1 MISANLKTVIIEIGI
16 KYTAKK
22 VYNLTHFCICSSH
35 DLFYGVYSIME
46 TLHGHNMAME
56 GSAVNTIKLLN
67 LRSLVSSR

>member
-22 VYNLTHFCICSSH
+22 VYNLTHFC
-35 DLFYGVYSIME
+35 
-46 TLHGHNMAME
+46 HNMAME
-56 GSAVNTIKLLN
+56 GFHSAVNTIKLLN